1 MPRKKAVPP
10 AETPEA
16 MIVNPAP
23 EAAPEEP
30 AASVSE
36 KPENTPDTSQTVP
49 QTSPETEPSVIPEP
63 EPSAPPAVPEEE
75 TAAPEDMPETEASP
89 SIALEDPPD
98 FVDPGDGESPAEP
111 EAAPVPE
118 GRPAIVTAAKGLN
131 LREGPGFGF
140 EVLTVLESGTL
151 VLILGLPMGVK
162 VPGWV
167 LAGTGEMTGWVSDKH
182 LRALVD

>member
-10 AETPEA
+10 AETLAAEMVP
-16 MIVNPAP
+16 PAP
-23 EAAPEEP
+23 EAAPETPSAAQPQALEASPVPP
-30 AASVSE
+30 AL
-36 KPENTPDTSQTVP
+36 P
-49 QTSPETEPSVIPEP
+49 QAESSLMPEP
-63 EPSAPPAVPEEE
+63 GPSAPPVIPEEE

>member
-10 AETPEA
+10 AETPETE
-16 MIVNPAP
+16 MVTPAP
-23 EAAPEEP
+23 EAAPETPSAAQPQALEASPVPP
-30 AASVSE
+30 ASPQAESSVM
-36 KPENTPDTSQTVP
+36 PEL
-49 QTSPETEPSVIPEP
+49 
-63 EPSAPPAVPEEE
+63 EPSAPPAAPEEE
-75 TAAPEDMPETEASP
+75 TAKPET
-89 SIALEDPPD
+89 
-98 FVDPGDGESPAEP
+98 
-111 EAAPVPE
+111 APVPE

-131 LREGPGFGF
+131 LRQGPGFGF

-151 VLILGLPMGVK
+151 VLILDLPMGMK

>member
-16 MIVNPAP
+16 EIVTPAP
-23 EAAPEEP
+23 EAAPETPSAAQPQALEASRVPP
-30 AASVSE
+30 AS
-36 KPENTPDTSQTVP
+36 P
-49 QTSPETEPSVIPEP
+49 QAESSVIPEP

-75 TAAPEDMPETEASP
+75 TAAPEDTPGTEVSP
-89 SIALEDPPD
+89 SSALEDTPD

-151 VLILGLPMGVK
+151 VLILDLPMGVK